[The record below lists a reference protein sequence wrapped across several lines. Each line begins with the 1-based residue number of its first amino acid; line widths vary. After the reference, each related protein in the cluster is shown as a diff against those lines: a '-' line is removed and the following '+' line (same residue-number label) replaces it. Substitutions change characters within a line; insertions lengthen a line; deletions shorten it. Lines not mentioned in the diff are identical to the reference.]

1 MFEIKVKSDNL
12 PSLQKRI
19 VLHLAEKGPQTIN
32 ETSKGVSNSNNY
44 RSTWTSFKTLEKKG
58 LIIKFGVKSYRN
70 NMYPRFWLS
79 DGGIVT
85 AMIEGVNSDKLL
97 EKTKILRPDAKV
109 VHCFVEIVQYLDPI
123 MLKMAY
129 SSVKN
134 KGKLAFADVLAVLL
148 SQMAT
153 QMDFETVRK
162 LVDTLKNYPE
172 EYVKLKILIQTV
184 IDQLYQVI
192 AD

>member
-1 MFEIKVKSDNL
+1 
-12 PSLQKRI
+12 
-19 VLHLAEKGPQTIN
+19 
-32 ETSKGVSNSNNY
+32 
-44 RSTWTSFKTLEKKG
+44 
-58 LIIKFGVKSYRN
+58 
-70 NMYPRFWLS
+70 
-79 DGGIVT
+79 
-85 AMIEGVNSDKLL
+85 
-97 EKTKILRPDAKV
+97 
-109 VHCFVEIVQYLDPI
+109 

-162 LVDTLKNYPE
+162 LVDALKNYPE
-172 EYVKLKILIQTV
+172 EYVKLKILVQTV
-184 IDQLYQVI
+184 IDQLYQII